1 MKKQMNNNRLLLP
14 VMIFSL
20 LCSFNVT
27 GNSELSRLRRDNSE
41 LRTEIIAMEKELS
54 FYRQW
59 LAGIAVD
66 HGNMSASGRER
77 RALNALDELSRRGNV
92 LTLAAAAVNDEIKQ
106 VWNFIDIDPVKKA
119 RLQLRIDELEKAVF
133 RFTALSIPGDDSIKK
148 CRILAVNRE
157 LDIIVL
163 SAGTNSGI
171 APGMVF
177 YADNDSGIRLRVIGV
192 RVEGAA
198 AELLSGEWKD
208 VIPGMSVS
216 ALKVEKSESKGK

>member
-1 MKKQMNNNRLLLP
+1 MAN
-14 VMIFSL
+14 IGFISL
-20 LCSFNVT
+20 GCAKNQVDC
-27 GNSELSRLRRDNSE
+27 ER
-41 LRTEIIAMEKELS
+41 MM
-54 FYRQW
+54 YRVQE
-59 LAGIAVD
+59 AG
-66 HGNMSASGRER
+66 H
-77 RALNALDELSRRGNV
+77 
-92 LTLAAAAVNDEIKQ
+92 
-106 VWNFIDIDPVKKA
+106 
-119 RLQLRIDELEKAVF
+119 
-133 RFTALSIPGDDSIKK
+133 SIKK